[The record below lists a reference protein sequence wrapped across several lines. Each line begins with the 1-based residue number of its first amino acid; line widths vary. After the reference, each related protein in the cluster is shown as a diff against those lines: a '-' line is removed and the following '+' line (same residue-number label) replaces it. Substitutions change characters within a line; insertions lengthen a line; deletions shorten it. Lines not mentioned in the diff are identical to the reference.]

1 MGLCELEPNVLRGD
15 GHNLTDQLQKYWC
28 AIFCGIAFVVIFFFM
43 EETSFD
49 RSPYMANAAEE
60 RRPPVDDMAAS
71 SVAASKDDKDAGA
84 THTENSHASTFA
96 ADMTPTG
103 LFKPTTVTTV
113 DGSASYLKKPY
124 AARLRPIEGEGFRR
138 KNKMLRLMYRPFQL
152 LTFPIIAYA
161 GFLYG
166 ANIIWLS
173 VLNATEAMV
182 LSEDPYNMS
191 TSMIGVTFIAPLVGT
206 TLA

>member
-1 MGLCELEPNVLRGD
+1 MIV
-15 GHNLTDQLQKYWC
+15 
-28 AIFCGIAFVVIFFFM
+28 FFFM

-49 RSPYMANAAEE
+49 RSPYMANAAAE
-60 RRPPVDDMAAS
+60 RHPPVDDTADS
-71 SVAASKDDKDAGA
+71 TVAASKEDNGASA
-84 THTENSHASTFA
+84 THAENSHASTNA
-96 ADMTPTG
+96 ADMTATG

-124 AARLRPIEGEGFRR
+124 AARLKPIETEGFRR
-138 KNKMLRLMYRPFQL
+138 KNKMLRLMGRPFQL

-182 LSEDPYNMS
+182 LSDDPYNMS
-191 TSMIGVTFIAPLVGT
+191 TSIIGVTFIAPLVGT

>member
-1 MGLCELEPNVLRGD
+1 
-15 GHNLTDQLQKYWC
+15 
-28 AIFCGIAFVVIFFFM
+28 M

-49 RSPYMANAAEE
+49 RSPYMANAAAE
-60 RRPPVDDMAAS
+60 RRPPVDDAADS
-71 SVAASKDDKDAGA
+71 SVTAPKDDNDASA
-84 THTENSHASTFA
+84 THAEDNAAGRGA
-96 ADMTPTG
+96 ADKSATG
-103 LFKPTTVTTV
+103 LFRPTTVTTV
-113 DGSASYLKKPY
+113 DGSAEYMKKSY
-124 AARLRPIEGEGFRR
+124 AARLKPMEAEGFRR

-182 LSEDPYNMS
+182 LSDDPYNMS
-191 TSMIGVTFIAPLVGT
+191 TSIIGVTFIAPLVGT